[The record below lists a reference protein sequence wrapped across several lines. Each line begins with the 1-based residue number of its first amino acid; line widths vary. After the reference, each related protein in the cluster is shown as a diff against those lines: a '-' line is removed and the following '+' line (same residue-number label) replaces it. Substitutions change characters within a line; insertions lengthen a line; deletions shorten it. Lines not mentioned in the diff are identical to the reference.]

1 MIYLAWRCDFIFFP
15 LFRHFKKRLHSG
27 RRVIIQRGG
36 AFFFF
41 FRLLS
46 LCSVWWGLCWLICF
60 CVSCK
65 KCGDTGVNMLEKSD
79 LGQWS
84 CLHLSLWQAGALGG
98 CPALNKGESERQVRR
113 ESALSNGKK
122 KGETWLDCDLFSQ
135 RQAPCYKQPFDI
147 NLISFTSSLRIKT
160 VKASANK
167 CASPCLPPSVF
178 SFLLSHPP
186 RALPAVIF
194 SWSFLLPSSHF
205 HCTWLSF
212 TLSRHLS
219 RVPSSVPPVSVTL
232 VSV

>member
-1 MIYLAWRCDFIFFP
+1 MILFFP
-15 LFRHFKKRLHSG
+15 PVQAFQEKAPLREEGDNTAG
-27 RRVIIQRGG
+27 RG
-36 AFFFF
+36 FFF

-65 KCGDTGVNMLEKSD
+65 KCSDRGVNMLEKSD

-98 CPALNKGESERQVRR
+98 GPALNKGESERQVRR

-122 KGETWLDCDLFSQ
+122 GETWLDCDLFAQ

-167 CASPCLPPSVF
+167 CASPCLPPFVF

-194 SWSFLLPSSHF
+194 LWSFLLPSSHF
-205 HCTWLSF
+205 HYTLLSF

-219 RVPSSVPPVSVTL
+219 RVPSSILSPPVSVTL